1 MNRYFDIAL
10 NLASDRFSG
19 ERDKV
24 IADALIHNVN
34 YFNIV
39 CSSLNELDFVKD
51 LNDRYKQNSCFTLGV
66 HPHNANEL
74 NGDSL
79 KSLKDSIKMHQ
90 PSAVG
95 ETGLD
100 FFRNLSTFENQLN
113 AFEQQIILSIEN
125 NLPLF
130 LHQREA
136 HDDFIKVID
145 KYISDIP
152 RGVVHCFTG
161 TQSQLDDYLERDLYV
176 GLTGWICDERRNKD
190 LRESIKNIPIDRLM
204 IETDAPYL
212 IPRNLEMKPKNNR
225 NEPQFLPHIANEVAA
240 LMNIDEDRFNKQVL
254 NNSKSFFGINSKD

>member
-10 NLASDRFSG
+10 NLASDRFLG
-19 ERDKV
+19 EREKV
-24 IADALIHNVN
+24 ITDALTHNVN

-39 CSSLNELDFVKD
+39 CSSIDELDFVKD
-51 LNDRYKQNSCFTLGV
+51 LNNRFKENSCFSLGV

-74 NGDSL
+74 NLNTL
-79 KSLKDSIKMHQ
+79 KSLKDSINIHH

-100 FFRNLSTFENQLN
+100 FFRNLSSFENQLD
-113 AFEQQIILSIEN
+113 AFEQQIKISIEN

-152 RGVVHCFTG
+152 KGVVHCFTG
-161 TQSQLDDYLERDLYV
+161 TQSQLDDYLERDLYI

-190 LRESIKNIPIDRLM
+190 LRKSIKNIPIDKLM

-212 IPRNLEMKPKNNR
+212 IPRNLKIKPKNNR
-225 NEPQFLPHIANEVAA
+225 NEPKFLPHIANEIAA
-240 LMNIDEDRFNKQVL
+240 LMNIDLEEFNIQVF
-254 NNSKSFFGINSKD
+254 NNSKIFFGINSED